1 MVTAAAGFTASLSEQ
16 TIIVVAKSFLAA
28 PMTVNVS
35 TLPLPDTAAL
45 VPIPAVS
52 ALNLHAGDSF
62 ATQIAALAVIVR
74 ESPAIKTSVMP
85 MVNVIAVGVLPA
97 RRLPLTTGGLAQTSE
112 LVVVKP
118 LNPAIGTMDF
128 VDTLLNVTVD
138 AVIGLGDIPPMQ
150 VITEF
155 PALIPA
161 APA

>member
-1 MVTAAAGFTASLSEQ
+1 M
-16 TIIVVAKSFLAA
+16 
-28 PMTVNVS
+28 
-35 TLPLPDTAAL
+35 
-45 VPIPAVS
+45 PI
-52 ALNLHAGDSF
+52 
-62 ATQIAALAVIVR
+62 
-74 ESPAIKTSVMP
+74 
-85 MVNVIAVGVLPA
+85 VNVIAVGVLPA

-155 PALIPA
+155 PTLIPA